1 MEWCISDRLKEGCGM
16 ELRMWDGTHRFR
28 GAPDGTGQ
36 EDGEKKGQD
45 LKSHSLNWVL

>member
-28 GAPDGTGQ
+28 GGLGMAQAKKTVR
-36 EDGEKKGQD
+36 KKGQD
-45 LKSHSLNWVL
+45 LKSHSLN